1 MSKQRMAR
9 AVRKGAR
16 FAIERHSRE
25 VRRPP
30 DVPAPEPRRGRWPLY
45 LALALLAAVTFYARC
60 GHAARAGVALDVAGF
75 FGVWVILAVGVCVA
89 AFALCELADAVS
101 SILNYLFRGKD

>member
-16 FAIERHSRE
+16 FAMERHVRE

-30 DVPAPEPRRGRWPLY
+30 DVPIAPRRARWPMY
-45 LALALLAAVTFYARC
+45 LALALLVAVTLYARC
-60 GHAARAGVALDVAGF
+60 GHAARAAGVLDVAGF

-89 AFALCELADAVS
+89 AFAAAELFE
-101 SILNYLFRGKD
+101 SICSIVNYLFRGKD